1 MKTAM
6 LLALGLL
13 LVGGWPQDGA
23 IAQTVPPVSLAPPKA
38 SPPRAG
44 TRKPPAAAPTV
55 SGPAQA
61 PNPALDHDG
70 FSVGGENDAQTALTA
85 GTRGVR
91 NRGADSSSLDP
102 DDEALKRKL
111 IICQNCK

>member
-23 IAQTVPPVSLAPPKA
+23 IAQTAPPVSITPPKA
-38 SPPRAG
+38 SPPRPG
-44 TRKPPAAAPTV
+44 TRKPPAASPTV

-61 PNPALDHDG
+61 QNPALDYDG
-70 FSVGGENDAQTALTA
+70 FSVGREDDEQTALTA
-85 GTRGVR
+85 GSRGAR